1 LSLGQYCSVISFM
14 AYGLKIT
21 DRIPWRDAKTLPRLY
36 CQNVIRFNTI
46 HVNVISYKP
55 TRKLRL
61 SLHRLSRKISNAQQR
76 DRQISYTEFQLNWT
90 INVAST
96 DRNLFRPLS
105 KIRFSLFWFSR
116 KIHSLHKIFVGIS
129 STTLFQTGWKCG
141 ICGKVFVYV
150 FKNVCLL
157 LQHETQ
163 NFPNVYEE
171 PTWWNLAVCLLVTA
185 IILYMFRTLFASIL
199 RST

>member
-1 LSLGQYCSVISFM
+1 MSLRQYCSVISFK

-36 CQNVIRFNTI
+36 CQNVIRFNVI

-55 TRKLRL
+55 TRKLRP
-61 SLHRLSRKISNAQQR
+61 SLHRLSGKISNAEQR
-76 DRQISYTEFQLNWT
+76 DVQISYTEFQLNWT
-90 INVAST
+90 INVEST
-96 DRNLFRPLS
+96 DRNLFRLLS

-116 KIHSLHKIFVGIS
+116 KIHFLHKIFVGIS

-141 ICGKVFVYV
+141 ICGNVFVYV

-157 LQHETQ
+157 LHHETQ
-163 NFPNVYEE
+163 NFPMALGED
-171 PTWWNLAVCLLVTA
+171 
-185 IILYMFRTLFASIL
+185 ILYRIS
-199 RST
+199 STGQKKWK